1 MWYALES
8 GLDVGK
14 ALEMAA
20 EVAGNGYV
28 AEQLARCRQGI
39 QQGEELAECFN
50 ATGIFPSTFVNMIRV
65 GHEAGEL
72 VNGQKMAAIYQDEVH
87 RTLQAAVS
95 VLNLPWPRCCR
106 L

>member
-39 QQGEELAECFN
+39 QQGEEPLN
-50 ATGIFPSTFVNMIRV
+50 VSTRREYF
-65 GHEAGEL
+65 
-72 VNGQKMAAIYQDEVH
+72 
-87 RTLQAAVS
+87 QAPLS
-95 VLNLPWPRCCR
+95 I
-106 L
+106 